1 MFSYY
6 GNCLCTEIKIK
17 SNWKTKSVIQWIL
30 MLIMMMNPIEI
41 FSSCE
46 KQTLNGIKELKQR
59 ESSKDNDSWEIEL
72 RTKSKWLPTKL
83 TGHEWQLI
91 VNYN

>member
-1 MFSYY
+1 MFSFY
-6 GNCLCTEIKIK
+6 GNCLSTEIKIK

-46 KQTLNGIKELKQR
+46 KQTLKEIKELRQR

-72 RTKSKWLPTKL
+72 RTKS
-83 TGHEWQLI
+83 
-91 VNYN
+91 